1 MRDSWRSGGG
11 GGGVVLDKEWKA
23 EAAHYEKL
31 EVRPSDLDHSTV
43 TDILP
48 VLTLGLDTFW

>member
-11 GGGVVLDKEWKA
+11 VGGVVLDKEWKA

>member
-1 MRDSWRSGGG
+1 MEKR
-11 GGGVVLDKEWKA
+11 GGVVLDKEEWKA

-43 TDILP
+43 TEILP
-48 VLTLGLDTFW
+48 VLTLGLDTF